1 MTDSIEAHYIKGVP
15 WGGAANE
22 GQQILFRLSF
32 HGDQPDVN
40 FACDFAFVPLLLGNL
55 TEYARRAEAQ
65 RVRSAETIHPYLV
78 TEVAKSG
85 ITTDKKLVWIDFNTN
100 QGFPLSVAMTS
111 EQAQQ
116 TIDLLVR
123 QMMRLRTAGP
133 ARTN

>member
-40 FACDFAFVPLLLGNL
+40 FACDFAFVPLLPGNL
-55 TEYARRAEAQ
+55 TEYARRAAQ
-65 RVRSAETIHPYLV
+65 RVRSAETIYPYLV

-85 ITTDKKLVWIDFNTN
+85 ITTNKKLVWIDFNTN

-116 TIDLLVR
+116 IIDLLVR
-123 QMMRLRTAGP
+123 QMMILRTAGP

>member
-78 TEVAKSG
+78 TEVTKSG

-100 QGFPLSVAMTS
+100 QGFALSGRHDVRAR
-111 EQAQQ
+111 QQ